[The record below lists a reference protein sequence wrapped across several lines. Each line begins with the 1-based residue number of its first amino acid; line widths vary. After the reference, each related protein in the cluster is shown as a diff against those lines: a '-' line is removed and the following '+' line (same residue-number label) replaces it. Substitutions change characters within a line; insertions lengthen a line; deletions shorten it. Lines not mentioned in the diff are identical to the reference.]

1 MTTFF
6 GNVIDM
12 SISGTHLIQEP
23 AMEFFVYAALM
34 LIVIGVFVLIAM
46 NYTYV
51 EEDVDVNDDNNRA
64 DIKHID
70 SQDNAF

>member
-12 SISGTHLIQEP
+12 SISGTHLIHEP
-23 AMEFFVYAALM
+23 AMEFFVYAGLM
-34 LIVIGVFVLIAM
+34 LAVIGVFVLIAM

-51 EEDVDVNDDNNRA
+51 EDDGVEMAENYTASPRP
-64 DIKHID
+64 
-70 SQDNAF
+70 STS